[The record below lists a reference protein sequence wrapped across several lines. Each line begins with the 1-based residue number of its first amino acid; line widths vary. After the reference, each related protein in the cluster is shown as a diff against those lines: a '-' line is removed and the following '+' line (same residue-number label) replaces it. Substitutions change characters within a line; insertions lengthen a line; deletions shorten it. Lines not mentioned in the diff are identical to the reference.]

1 MSPLQA
7 VLLGVLQGI
16 TEFIPVSSSGHLVLV
31 PNGAGLGIRRTCV
44 QRDDPPGY
52 AGVPVGIF
60 PLRAVEDFLLGL
72 RRQGDDPSAH
82 RRLLLYLAIA
92 TFPAVFAG
100 VFLESAVEPLFQS
113 GRSVGVALLVTSAA
127 LIAGELMARRS
138 SRGGSGQLPGLP
150 GALAIGVAQA
160 CAILPG
166 LSRSGATVVAGLVV
180 GLDRAAAARFSLLL
194 AIPIVAGAG
203 LFALAGTISEG
214 VGSEEVV
221 ALALGGMSAAVTGY
235 FAIGWLVSLD
245 HTSPIVCVCRLLR
258 GGRRNSDRAHLKQ
271 NPSRNIPA
279 GSIGRKAT
287 QVAAAG

>member
-31 PNGAGLGIRRTCV
+31 PMVLGWESAGLAFNATIHLGTLVSLLVYFRFELLR
-44 QRDDPPGY
+44 
-52 AGVPVGIF
+52 IF
-60 PLRAVEDFLLGL
+60 SSALGGK
-72 RRQGDDPSAH
+72 GDDPSAH

-127 LIAGELMARRS
+127 LTAGELMARRN

-166 LSRSGATVVAGLVV
+166 LSRSGATVVAGLAV
-180 GLDRAAAARFSLLL
+180 GLDRAASARFSLLL

-235 FAIGWLVSLD
+235 LAIGWLVSWIIRRRLFVFAAYCAVAGA
-245 HTSPIVCVCRLLR
+245 TAIVL
-258 GGRRNSDRAHLKQ
+258 
-271 NPSRNIPA
+271 
-279 GSIGRKAT
+279 T
-287 QVAAAG
+287 